1 MIQDH
6 ITVENRHN
14 DFIKKV
20 SETEMIYALKD
31 ENGYAVSYSNE
42 LEYEDGDPVQIIC
55 FWSDQAR
62 AKSCIADEWSHYEVS
77 SVPLND
83 FVENWCLG
91 MNNDGLVVGTNFDSN
106 LFGFEAEPLELV
118 LDIIEELKKTGKNI
132 TLRKFKSIEEMET
145 QIKKVLN
152 S

>member
-6 ITVENRHN
+6 ITVENRHK

-20 SETEMIYALKD
+20 SETEIIYALKD
-31 ENGYAVSYSNE
+31 ENGYSVSYSNE
-42 LEYEDGDPVQIIC
+42 LEYEDGEPVQIIC

-62 AKSCIADEWSHYEVS
+62 AKSCIGDEWSHYEVS

-106 LFGFEAEPLELV
+106 LFGCEAEPLELV

-132 TLRKFKSIEEMET
+132 TLRKFRSIEEMET
-145 QIKKVLN
+145 QIREVL
-152 S
+152 SS